1 MKTPKI
7 SNQTLTAA
15 SMPRARPFRV
25 FVLSMGLVALFM
37 FSMTVLPNTEIR
49 TLRTVEAGGYY
60 IPFARPISQQNL
72 PEITLHASSTK
83 YVAGLEALVFT
94 VTRTGDTAAELDLTI
109 NITQEQE
116 WLTDT
121 SYDVIIPANL
131 SAIKFRIPAPN
142 FSSDVTE
149 SGNLTATVSPVS
161 GYDTSR
167 ASVQVRM
174 ISQEGPAVKIA
185 LDMSQYTVDEGS
197 GEFEFFL
204 VARSV
209 PDLQD
214 AGGFTITVSALADGA
229 TFLVDY
235 GGLRK
240 AFSFADTQFSKEGE
254 VLVARRP
261 VTMTIVDDNIYE
273 GNESFAL
280 KLSRDPRFSEVSLL
294 DPDGNSCLT
303 SCDNDYPVTII
314 DNDVEPVLGL
324 SVSPYGIKEAGKT
337 SATITL
343 RSVTSTSLPFD
354 QTITFDF
361 GGAATLGQDYTVS
374 PADADT
380 ELDGHQAVLDA
391 RATVAS
397 LIVTAVDDSEEES
410 CEWITVS
417 AVLAEDS
424 TPIPRE
430 RTIAILDDDNTSPDP
445 NPSSICLNNLL
456 KRPGISVPKRQSS
469 GVSMFWQTR
478 EFGQAEAPDG
488 WKVER
493 RHRGSTGW
501 IVRTFIFI
509 GVDADVLQT
518 YNEEYWDWVDR
529 TADLTIDYTYR
540 VRAINA
546 DGSDTEDRIWS
557 RRAPVE

>member
-1 MKTPKI
+1 MKTAKL

-37 FSMTVLPNTEIR
+37 LSMTVLPNTGIR
-49 TLRTVEAGGYY
+49 PLRTAEAGGYY
-60 IPFARPISQQNL
+60 IPPARPSSQQNL
-72 PEITLHASSTK
+72 PEITLQASRPK
-83 YVAGLEALVFT
+83 YVAGVEAPLFT
-94 VTRTGDTAAELDLTI
+94 VTRTGDTSADLGLTI

-121 SYDVIIPANL
+121 SYDVIIPAN
-131 SAIKFRIPAPN
+131 SSDTKFRIPAPN

-149 SGNLTATVSPVS
+149 SGNLTATVAAVD
-161 GYDTSR
+161 GYDTSG
-167 ASVQVRM
+167 ASAQVRI
-174 ISQEGPAVKIA
+174 ISQEGPAVTVA

-197 GEFEFFL
+197 GELNFFL

-209 PDLQD
+209 PDLED
-214 AGGFTITVSALADGA
+214 PGGFTISVSALAEEA
-229 TFLVDY
+229 TFFDDY
-235 GGLRK
+235 GGLSK
-240 AFSFADTQFSKEGE
+240 AYVFNDTDFSKEGE
-254 VLVARRP
+254 VLVARHP
-261 VTMTIVDDNIYE
+261 VTLAIVDDNIYE
-273 GNESFAL
+273 GNERFAL
-280 KLSRDPRFSEVSLL
+280 NLSKDHRFTEVSLQ
-294 DPDGNSCLT
+294 DPDGNSCLN
-303 SCDNDYPVTII
+303 SCDKDYPVTII
-314 DNDVEPVLGL
+314 DNDDEPVLWL
-324 SVSPYGIKEAGKT
+324 SVSPYGIKEAGTT

-343 RSVTSTSLPFD
+343 RSVTGTSWPND

-361 GGAATLGQDYTVS
+361 GGPATFGEDYTVS

-410 CEWITVS
+410 CEWINVS
-417 AVLAEDS
+417 AALAEDS

-430 RTIAILDDDNTSPDP
+430 RIIAVLDDDSSSPDTS
-445 NPSSICLNNLL
+445 PSSICLSNLL
-456 KRPGISVPKRQSS
+456 KQPGISVPKRQSN

-478 EFGQAEAPDG
+478 ESGEAEAPDG

-501 IVRTFIFI
+501 VVRTFIFI

-518 YNEEYWDWVDR
+518 FNKGI
-529 TADLTIDYTYR
+529 LGLGGQ
-540 VRAINA
+540 NC
-546 DGSDTEDRIWS
+546 
-557 RRAPVE
+557 